1 MQIDKPYVLPISD
14 SLTVY
19 QTYKQAQQNPQLNA
33 LKELLATAVP
43 SRPSEL
49 LVNLMTIHST
59 LNKLKEPLKE
69 NDIDEQNY
77 LFDGLERQIAG
88 LEERAQTLKAYDAQ
102 TITSLIDECSN
113 LPQLLRVSENRSV
126 PRDAVF
132 SYVEL
137 TWYNAYYDLKN
148 RLSEYRA
155 DVQEAQNVCAYVSE
169 ILDHMYSFKYLKS
182 TLEVSKNATKEF
194 DSYLQTF
201 EALYKKA
208 EVALRK
214 LVSIASPLNQA
225 YISDQIII
233 ITIADAEIIAEEVE
247 RFNAQKAKQLDPTIV
262 EQFVQS
268 MRFATDDANTLQE
281 WANRLEIV
289 VNCADANADGRYQ
302 ETRIAYANGNS
313 VHSIKSWLDSCHS
326 VLVEDWLGTMHQ
338 LVPLMTELETYFEYN
353 ITPEHISVILAIN
366 VVPQVQRSMN
376 TIQFMLDG
384 YELREHPDYIVR
396 VHRLLQSNDDID
408 ELSARIQVM
417 HEFID
422 EVGIVSDSHLKSL
435 PRPMFIMSR

>member
-14 SLTVY
+14 SLAVY

-113 LPQLLRVSENRSV
+113 LPQLLRVSEYRSV

-132 SYVEL
+132 SYVKL
-137 TWYNAYYDLKN
+137 TWYDAYYDLKN

-169 ILDHMYSFKYLKS
+169 ILDRMYSFKYLKS

-214 LVSIASPLNQA
+214 LTSIASPLNQA

-247 RFNAQKAKQLDPTIV
+247 RFNAQKSKQLDPAIV

-268 MRFATDDANTLQE
+268 MRFVTDDATTLQV
-281 WANRLEIV
+281 WSDRLEIV
-289 VNCADANADGRYQ
+289 VNCADANADGCYQ

-326 VLVEDWLGTMHQ
+326 ILVEDWLGTMHQ

-353 ITPEHISVILAIN
+353 ITPDHISVILATN

-376 TIQFMLDG
+376 TIQFMFDG

-435 PRPMFIMSR
+435 PRPMFIISR

>member
-43 SRPSEL
+43 NRPSEL

-113 LPQLLRVSENRSV
+113 LPQLLRVSEYRSV

-155 DVQEAQNVCAYVSE
+155 DVQEAQSVCTYVSE
-169 ILDHMYSFKYLKS
+169 ILDHMYSFKYLKA

-194 DSYLQTF
+194 DSYLQSF

-214 LVSIASPLNQA
+214 LVSISGPLGQA
-225 YISDQIII
+225 YISEQTII

-247 RFNAQKAKQLDPTIV
+247 RFNAQKAKQLDPAIV
-262 EQFVQS
+262 ERFVQS
-268 MRFATDDANTLQE
+268 MRFATDDATTLQV
-281 WANRLEIV
+281 WSDRLEIV

-302 ETRIAYANGNS
+302 ETRIAYTNGNS
-313 VHSIKSWLDSCHS
+313 VHSIKSWIDSCHS
-326 VLVEDWLGTMHQ
+326 ILVEDWLGTMHQ

-353 ITPEHISVILAIN
+353 ITPDHISVILATN
-366 VVPQVQRSMN
+366 VVPQVQRSIN

-384 YELREHPDYIVR
+384 YELREHPDYIIR

-422 EVGIVSDSHLKSL
+422 EVGIVNDSHLKSL
-435 PRPMFIMSR
+435 PRPMFIISR

>member
-19 QTYKQAQQNPQLNA
+19 QTYKQAQQTPQLNA

-43 SRPSEL
+43 KMPSEI

-77 LFDGLERQIAG
+77 LFDGLERQIEG
-88 LEERAQTLKAYDAQ
+88 LAERTQTLKAYDAQ
-102 TITSLIDECSN
+102 TIMSLIDECSN
-113 LPQLLRVSENRSV
+113 LPQILRVWENRSV

-137 TWYNAYYDLKN
+137 TFYDTYSDLKT

-155 DVQEAQNVCAYVSE
+155 DAQEAQSVCTYVSE

-194 DSYLQTF
+194 DSYLQSF

-214 LVSIASPLNQA
+214 LASISGPLGQA
-225 YISDQIII
+225 YISEQTII

-247 RFNAQKAKQLDPTIV
+247 RFNAQKSKQLDPEVLEKFT
-262 EQFVQS
+262 QS

-302 ETRIAYANGNS
+302 ETRIAYANGDS

-326 VLVEDWLGTMHQ
+326 ILVEDWLGTMHQ

-353 ITPEHISVILAIN
+353 ITPDHISVILATN
-366 VVPQVQRSMN
+366 VVPQVQRSIN

-384 YELREHPDYIVR
+384 YELREHPNYIVR

-435 PRPMFIMSR
+435 PSPMFIMSR

>member
-113 LPQLLRVSENRSV
+113 LPQLLRVSEYRSV

-132 SYVEL
+132 SYVKL
-137 TWYNAYYDLKN
+137 TWL
-148 RLSEYRA
+148 
-155 DVQEAQNVCAYVSE
+155 QEAQNVCAYVSE
-169 ILDHMYSFKYLKS
+169 ILDRMYSFKYLKS

-194 DSYLQTF
+194 DSYLQSF
-201 EALYKKA
+201 EALYKKV
-208 EVALRK
+208 EIALRK
-214 LVSIASPLNQA
+214 LVSISGPLGQA
-225 YISDQIII
+225 YISEQTII

-268 MRFATDDANTLQE
+268 MRFATDDATTLQM
-281 WANRLEIV
+281 WSDRLETV

-326 VLVEDWLGTMHQ
+326 VLVEDWLSTMHQ

-353 ITPEHISVILAIN
+353 ITPDHISVILATN

-396 VHRLLQSNDDID
+396 VHHLLQSNDDID

-422 EVGIVSDSHLKSL
+422 EVGIVNDSHLKSL
-435 PRPMFIMSR
+435 PRPMFIISR

>member
-1 MQIDKPYVLPISD
+1 MQLDKPYVLPISD

-19 QTYKQAQQNPQLNA
+19 QTYQKAQQNPQLNS
-33 LKELLATAVP
+33 LKELLAIAAP
-43 SRPSEL
+43 KMPSEIL
-49 LVNLMTIHST
+49 SNLMTIHST
-59 LNKLKEPLKE
+59 LNKLKDALTE

-77 LFDGLERQIAG
+77 LFDGLERQITG

-132 SYVEL
+132 SYAEL
-137 TWYNAYYDLKN
+137 TWYDAYYDLKN
-148 RLSEYRA
+148 RLSEYRS
-155 DVQEAQNVCAYVSE
+155 DVQEAQNVCNYVSE
-169 ILDHMYSFKYLKS
+169 ILDYMYSFKYLKA

-194 DSYLQTF
+194 DSYLQSFDT
-201 EALYKKA
+201 LYKKA
-208 EVALRK
+208 EVELRK
-214 LVSIASPLNQA
+214 LVSISSPIGQA
-225 YISDQIII
+225 YISEQTIL
-233 ITIADAEIIAEEVE
+233 ITTDDAEVIADEVE
-247 RFNAQKAKQLDPTIV
+247 QFNKQKSKQLDPAIV
-262 EQFVQS
+262 EKFIQS
-268 MRFATDDANTLQE
+268 MRFATDDSTTLQE

-302 ETRIAYANGNS
+302 ETRIAYANDNS

-326 VLVEDWLGTMHQ
+326 ILVEDWLGTMHQ

-353 ITPEHISVILAIN
+353 ITPEHISVILATN

-435 PRPMFIMSR
+435 PRPMFIISR

>member
-113 LPQLLRVSENRSV
+113 LPQLLRVSEYRSV

-132 SYVEL
+132 SYVKL
-137 TWYNAYYDLKN
+137 TWYDAYYDLKN

-169 ILDHMYSFKYLKS
+169 ILDRMYSFKYLKS

-194 DSYLQTF
+194 DSYLQSF

-214 LVSIASPLNQA
+214 LVSISGPLGQA
-225 YISDQIII
+225 YISEQTII

-247 RFNAQKAKQLDPTIV
+247 RFNAQKAKQLDPRIV

-268 MRFATDDANTLQE
+268 MRFATDDATALQV
-281 WANRLEIV
+281 WSDRLEIV

-326 VLVEDWLGTMHQ
+326 VLVEDWLSTMHQ

-353 ITPEHISVILAIN
+353 ITPDHISVILATN

-396 VHRLLQSNDDID
+396 VHHLLQSNDDID

-422 EVGIVSDSHLKSL
+422 EVGIVNDSHLKSL
-435 PRPMFIMSR
+435 PRPMFIISR

>member
-1 MQIDKPYVLPISD
+1 
-14 SLTVY
+14 
-19 QTYKQAQQNPQLNA
+19 
-33 LKELLATAVP
+33 
-43 SRPSEL
+43 
-49 LVNLMTIHST
+49 
-59 LNKLKEPLKE
+59 
-69 NDIDEQNY
+69 
-77 LFDGLERQIAG
+77 
-88 LEERAQTLKAYDAQ
+88 
-102 TITSLIDECSN
+102 
-113 LPQLLRVSENRSV
+113 
-126 PRDAVF
+126 
-132 SYVEL
+132 
-137 TWYNAYYDLKN
+137 
-148 RLSEYRA
+148 
-155 DVQEAQNVCAYVSE
+155 
-169 ILDHMYSFKYLKS
+169 MYSFKYLKS
-182 TLEVSKNATKEF
+182 TLEVSTNATKEF
-194 DSYLQTF
+194 DSYLQSF

-214 LVSIASPLNQA
+214 LVSISGPLGQA
-225 YISDQIII
+225 YISEQTII

-247 RFNAQKAKQLDPTIV
+247 RFNAQKSKQLDPVII

-268 MRFATDDANTLQE
+268 MRFATDDATTLQV
-281 WANRLEIV
+281 WSDRLEIV

-313 VHSIKSWLDSCHS
+313 VHSIKSWLGSCHS

-353 ITPEHISVILAIN
+353 ITPEHISVILATN
-366 VVPQVQRSMN
+366 VVPQVQRSIN

-422 EVGIVSDSHLKSL
+422 EVGIVSDSSLKSL
-435 PRPMFIMSR
+435 PRPMFIISR